1 MTPTIGCDSATT
13 CPVAL
18 LDVPPALEPP
28 ESGYRQI
35 RELGVLDRYRV
46 LGLAGSS
53 ALAFGGCAAG
63 ALPAHDPFAQVPII
77 HQLRETPAVA
87 LVVAYTGL
95 ALLVVAWLFLG
106 RLVGSTGGPRLR
118 SLLVTLGL
126 WALPLC
132 LAPPMFSKDVYS
144 YAAQGWLVQQGSS
157 PYLWGPAAVPGPFL
171 GDVSGMWW
179 HTPAPYG
186 PVFLVLARV
195 VVGLGGGHVVP
206 TVLGLRLLALVGV
219 LLLVRYVPR
228 LARHCGVAPDRALW
242 LGVLNPLVLLH
253 FVSGAHND
261 ALLVGLVV
269 AGLVLALDRRPVL
282 GTVACALALL
292 IKAPAPA
299 LALVFLIPL
308 WAGTLRGPVR
318 LLRAGAYTGVVAGGT
333 VAGVTWLSGL
343 GYGWVSAL
351 QTPGAVR
358 NWLSGTTLLG
368 EASGALT
375 KLVGLG
381 DYTNE
386 AIRVFRGAG
395 GLAALVICLLLLARP
410 ERYGIVGSLGLGLTA
425 VVVLSPVVQPWYL
438 LWGFL
443 FIAAGIR
450 APAPRTAVMTAS
462 AVMSMLLMPK
472 GGTVDVS
479 AIVQAVLAGLAVGA
493 SAVLFEILPL
503 PGSGPGSGTPRP
515 AEATSGTVGA

>member
-1 MTPTIGCDSATT
+1 VPSALG
-13 CPVAL
+13 PS
-18 LDVPPALEPP
+18 EPR
-28 ESGYRQI
+28 YRPI

-46 LGLAGSS
+46 LGLAGSG
-53 ALAFGGCAAG
+53 ALALGGCAAG
-63 ALPAHDPFAQVPII
+63 ALPAHDPFQGVPII
-77 HQLRETPAVA
+77 HQLREASAVA

-106 RLVGSTGGPRLR
+106 RLVGTPGGPRLR
-118 SLLVTLGL
+118 SLVITLGL

-157 PYLWGPAAVPGPFL
+157 PYFWGPAAVPGPFL
-171 GDVSGMWW
+171 GDVSGVWS

-186 PVFLVLARV
+186 PVFLMLARWT
-195 VVGLGGGHVVP
+195 VGLGGGHVVP
-206 TVLGLRLLALVGV
+206 TVLGMRLLALIGV
-219 LLLVRYVPR
+219 LLLLRYVPR
-228 LARHCGVAPDRALW
+228 LARHCGVEPDRAVW

-253 FVSGAHND
+253 FISGAHND

-282 GTVACALALL
+282 GVLACALALL

-308 WAGTLRGPVR
+308 WAGQLHGRVR

-333 VAGVTWLSGL
+333 IAGVTWLSGL

-368 EASGALT
+368 EATGALT
-375 KLVGLG
+375 NLVGLG
-381 DYTNE
+381 DYTTD
-386 AIRVFRGAG
+386 AIKVFRGAG
-395 GLAALVICLLLLARP
+395 GLVALVICLLLVARP
-410 ERYGIVGSLGLGLTA
+410 ERYGIVGSLGVALTA
-425 VVVLSPVVQPWYL
+425 VVLLSPVVQPWYL
-438 LWGFL
+438 LWGFVL
-443 FIAAGIR
+443 IAAGIR
-450 APAPRTAVMTAS
+450 SGSTRTAVMTAS

-479 AIVQAVLAGLAVGA
+479 AIVQAVLAGLAVGS
-493 SAVLFEILPL
+493 SAILFEILPL
-503 PGSGPGSGTPRP
+503 PGTPRP
-515 AEATSGTVGA
+515 TEARSEIVGA